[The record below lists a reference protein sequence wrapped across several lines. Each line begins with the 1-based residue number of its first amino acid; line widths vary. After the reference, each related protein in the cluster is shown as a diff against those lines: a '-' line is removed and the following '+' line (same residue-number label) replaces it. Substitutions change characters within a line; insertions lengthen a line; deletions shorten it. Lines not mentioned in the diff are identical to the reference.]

1 MSEQAVLSATGLTK
15 TYSDGQQTI
24 TVLEDLNLEVSA
36 GEWLAIV
43 GASGAGK
50 STLLN
55 LLGGLDLPTAGE
67 IAVAGTAL
75 PALSELER
83 SRWRNQRL
91 GFVFQMHHLLPEFS
105 ALESVAMPARIG
117 GMSKVAAEA
126 GAFDLLDQLG
136 LAHRA
141 THRPA
146 ALSGG
151 ERQRV
156 AIARALIAEG
166 WQIGLRAHPS
176 HPSDLERRIATHF
189 GIADKIQWD
198 TGATFEDALA
208 RYDVAVCSASTTF
221 YQSLYAGWPAIFYE
235 PAYRQDRAANMANDP
250 MMTGLVTAKDLSRPV
265 TSDPGE
271 LEGLIRSSVEKDS
284 LVSTFPARFAS
295 ELAPRFIGPYPHR
308 SDEIAAEFIEHDI
321 LQTYANACHKPR
333 VENLAAQYESSTESS
348 HI

>member
-1 MSEQAVLSATGLTK
+1 MK
-15 TYSDGQQTI
+15 TVCGTSRYFHELRLQS
-24 TVLEDLNLEVSA
+24 
-36 GEWLAIV
+36 EWLAIV

-67 IAVAGTAL
+67 IAVAGRAL

-83 SRWRNQRL
+83 SQWRNQRL

-136 LAHRA
+136 LAHRG

-156 AIARALIAEG
+156 AIARALINQPACVLMDEPTGNLDPQTAE
-166 WQIGLRAHPS
+166 QVLTTMTALRSLDTAFVVV
-176 HPSDLERRIATHF
+176 THDP
-189 GIADKIQWD
+189 GIA
-198 TGATFEDALA
+198 A
-208 RYDVAVCSASTTF
+208 RMD
-221 YQSLYAGWPAIFYE
+221 
-235 PAYRQDRAANMANDP
+235 RQL
-250 MMTGLVTAKDLSRPV
+250 TLVDGRLSP
-265 TSDPGE
+265 
-271 LEGLIRSSVEKDS
+271 
-284 LVSTFPARFAS
+284 
-295 ELAPRFIGPYPHR
+295 
-308 SDEIAAEFIEHDI
+308 
-321 LQTYANACHKPR
+321 
-333 VENLAAQYESSTESS
+333 
-348 HI
+348 

>member
-1 MSEQAVLSATGLTK
+1 MFEQPVLSAVNLTK

-36 GEWLAIV
+36 GEWLSIV

-75 PALSELER
+75 PALSELKR
-83 SRWRNQRL
+83 SQWRNQRL

-126 GAFDLLDQLG
+126 CAFDLLDQLG
-136 LAHRA
+136 LSHRA
-141 THRPA
+141 THLPA

-156 AIARALIAEG
+156 AIARALINQPACVLMDEPTGNLDPQTAE
-166 WQIGLRAHPS
+166 QVLTTMTALRSLDTAFVVV
-176 HPSDLERRIATHF
+176 THDP
-189 GIADKIQWD
+189 GIA
-198 TGATFEDALA
+198 A
-208 RYDVAVCSASTTF
+208 RMD
-221 YQSLYAGWPAIFYE
+221 
-235 PAYRQDRAANMANDP
+235 RQL
-250 MMTGLVTAKDLSRPV
+250 TLVDGRLSV
-265 TSDPGE
+265 
-271 LEGLIRSSVEKDS
+271 
-284 LVSTFPARFAS
+284 
-295 ELAPRFIGPYPHR
+295 
-308 SDEIAAEFIEHDI
+308 
-321 LQTYANACHKPR
+321 
-333 VENLAAQYESSTESS
+333 
-348 HI
+348 

>member
-15 TYSDGQQTI
+15 TFSDGQQTI
-24 TVLEDLNLEVSA
+24 TVLEDLNLEVGA

-83 SRWRNQRL
+83 SRWRNQQL

-156 AIARALIAEG
+156 AIARALINQPACVLMDEPTGNLDPQTAE
-166 WQIGLRAHPS
+166 QVLTTMTALRSLDTAFVVV
-176 HPSDLERRIATHF
+176 THDP
-189 GIADKIQWD
+189 GIA
-198 TGATFEDALA
+198 A
-208 RYDVAVCSASTTF
+208 RMDRQLTLVDGRLSA
-221 YQSLYAGWPAIFYE
+221 
-235 PAYRQDRAANMANDP
+235 
-250 MMTGLVTAKDLSRPV
+250 
-265 TSDPGE
+265 
-271 LEGLIRSSVEKDS
+271 
-284 LVSTFPARFAS
+284 
-295 ELAPRFIGPYPHR
+295 
-308 SDEIAAEFIEHDI
+308 
-321 LQTYANACHKPR
+321 
-333 VENLAAQYESSTESS
+333 
-348 HI
+348 

>member
-15 TYSDGQQTI
+15 TFSDGQQTI
-24 TVLEDLNLEVSA
+24 TVLEDLNLQVST

-117 GMSKVAAEA
+117 GMSKVAAEVRA
-126 GAFDLLDQLG
+126 YDLLDQLG

-156 AIARALIAEG
+156 AIARALINQPACVLMDEPTGNLDPQTAE
-166 WQIGLRAHPS
+166 QVLTTMTALRSLDTAFVVV
-176 HPSDLERRIATHF
+176 THDP
-189 GIADKIQWD
+189 GIA
-198 TGATFEDALA
+198 A
-208 RYDVAVCSASTTF
+208 RMD
-221 YQSLYAGWPAIFYE
+221 
-235 PAYRQDRAANMANDP
+235 RQL
-250 MMTGLVTAKDLSRPV
+250 TLVDGRLSP
-265 TSDPGE
+265 
-271 LEGLIRSSVEKDS
+271 
-284 LVSTFPARFAS
+284 
-295 ELAPRFIGPYPHR
+295 
-308 SDEIAAEFIEHDI
+308 
-321 LQTYANACHKPR
+321 
-333 VENLAAQYESSTESS
+333 
-348 HI
+348 

>member
-15 TYSDGQQTI
+15 TFSDGQQTI

-156 AIARALIAEG
+156 AIARALINQPACVLMDEPTGNLDPQTAE
-166 WQIGLRAHPS
+166 QVLTTMTALRSLDTAFVVV
-176 HPSDLERRIATHF
+176 THDP
-189 GIADKIQWD
+189 GIA
-198 TGATFEDALA
+198 A
-208 RYDVAVCSASTTF
+208 RMDRQLTLVDGRLSA
-221 YQSLYAGWPAIFYE
+221 
-235 PAYRQDRAANMANDP
+235 
-250 MMTGLVTAKDLSRPV
+250 
-265 TSDPGE
+265 
-271 LEGLIRSSVEKDS
+271 
-284 LVSTFPARFAS
+284 
-295 ELAPRFIGPYPHR
+295 
-308 SDEIAAEFIEHDI
+308 
-321 LQTYANACHKPR
+321 
-333 VENLAAQYESSTESS
+333 
-348 HI
+348 

>member
-15 TYSDGQQTI
+15 TFSDGQQTI
-24 TVLEDLNLEVSA
+24 TVLEDLNLQVSA

-126 GAFDLLDQLG
+126 RAFDLLDQLG

-156 AIARALIAEG
+156 AIARALINQPACVLMDEPTGNLDPQTAE
-166 WQIGLRAHPS
+166 QVLTTMTALRSLDTAFVVV
-176 HPSDLERRIATHF
+176 THDP
-189 GIADKIQWD
+189 GIA
-198 TGATFEDALA
+198 A
-208 RYDVAVCSASTTF
+208 RMDRQLTLVDGKLSA
-221 YQSLYAGWPAIFYE
+221 
-235 PAYRQDRAANMANDP
+235 
-250 MMTGLVTAKDLSRPV
+250 
-265 TSDPGE
+265 
-271 LEGLIRSSVEKDS
+271 
-284 LVSTFPARFAS
+284 
-295 ELAPRFIGPYPHR
+295 
-308 SDEIAAEFIEHDI
+308 
-321 LQTYANACHKPR
+321 
-333 VENLAAQYESSTESS
+333 
-348 HI
+348 

>member
-1 MSEQAVLSATGLTK
+1 MSEQAVLSATGLAK
-15 TYSDGQQTI
+15 TYRDGQQTI
-24 TVLEDLNLEVSA
+24 TVLKDLNLEVSA

-83 SRWRNQRL
+83 SRWRNQQL

-117 GMSKVAAEA
+117 GISKVAAEVRA
-126 GAFDLLDQLG
+126 YDLLDQLG

-156 AIARALIAEG
+156 AIARALINQPAGVLMDEPTGNLDPQTAE
-166 WQIGLRAHPS
+166 QVLTTMTALRSLDTAFVVV
-176 HPSDLERRIATHF
+176 THDP
-189 GIADKIQWD
+189 GIA
-198 TGATFEDALA
+198 A
-208 RYDVAVCSASTTF
+208 RMDRQLTLVDGRLSA
-221 YQSLYAGWPAIFYE
+221 
-235 PAYRQDRAANMANDP
+235 
-250 MMTGLVTAKDLSRPV
+250 
-265 TSDPGE
+265 
-271 LEGLIRSSVEKDS
+271 
-284 LVSTFPARFAS
+284 
-295 ELAPRFIGPYPHR
+295 
-308 SDEIAAEFIEHDI
+308 
-321 LQTYANACHKPR
+321 
-333 VENLAAQYESSTESS
+333 
-348 HI
+348 

>member
-15 TYSDGQQTI
+15 TYSDCQQTI

-67 IAVAGTAL
+67 IAVAGRAL

-83 SRWRNQRL
+83 SQWRNQRL

-156 AIARALIAEG
+156 AIARALINQPACVLMDEPTGNLDPQTAE
-166 WQIGLRAHPS
+166 QVLTTMTALRSLNTAFVVV
-176 HPSDLERRIATHF
+176 THDP
-189 GIADKIQWD
+189 GIASRMDRQLTLVD
-198 TGATFEDALA
+198 GRL
-208 RYDVAVCSASTTF
+208 SA
-221 YQSLYAGWPAIFYE
+221 
-235 PAYRQDRAANMANDP
+235 
-250 MMTGLVTAKDLSRPV
+250 
-265 TSDPGE
+265 
-271 LEGLIRSSVEKDS
+271 
-284 LVSTFPARFAS
+284 
-295 ELAPRFIGPYPHR
+295 
-308 SDEIAAEFIEHDI
+308 
-321 LQTYANACHKPR
+321 
-333 VENLAAQYESSTESS
+333 
-348 HI
+348 

>member
-15 TYSDGQQTI
+15 TFSDGQQTI

-156 AIARALIAEG
+156 AIARALINQPACVLMDEPSGNLDPQTAE
-166 WQIGLRAHPS
+166 QVLTTMTALRSLDTAFVVV
-176 HPSDLERRIATHF
+176 THDP
-189 GIADKIQWD
+189 GIA
-198 TGATFEDALA
+198 A
-208 RYDVAVCSASTTF
+208 RMD
-221 YQSLYAGWPAIFYE
+221 
-235 PAYRQDRAANMANDP
+235 RQL
-250 MMTGLVTAKDLSRPV
+250 TLVDGRLSP
-265 TSDPGE
+265 
-271 LEGLIRSSVEKDS
+271 
-284 LVSTFPARFAS
+284 
-295 ELAPRFIGPYPHR
+295 
-308 SDEIAAEFIEHDI
+308 
-321 LQTYANACHKPR
+321 
-333 VENLAAQYESSTESS
+333 
-348 HI
+348 